1 MECEECQENEAE
13 KPVIIDGGIKRLCSK
28 CAAVSGGVLIEKP
41 SSNQIDESKRL
52 WRVREMLSKSAGIPY
67 SPKPVNLPP
76 TLRTVSLE
84 DLRRVNTDKK
94 SVYQQRAENR
104 MKREDELAAQKNG
117 AGKIIEESKA
127 IKDEI
132 ELIDE

>member
-1 MECEECQENEAE
+1 
-13 KPVIIDGGIKRLCSK
+13 
-28 CAAVSGGVLIEKP
+28 
-41 SSNQIDESKRL
+41 
-52 WRVREMLSKSAGIPY
+52 
-67 SPKPVNLPP
+67 
-76 TLRTVSLE
+76 LE

-104 MKREDELAAQKNG
+104 MKREDELAAQKND